1 MANRFKNTPETL
13 YQGNDTTYNVTF
25 DPAGKI
31 GLYLEAGRYHI
42 FKYGYLFA
50 YMDYSL
56 AFKKFKGTEKFT
68 GEYLQEGSTTP
79 FASTEG
85 NGAFK
90 HSYLTGNINLNNV
103 VQLNDYEFWQN
114 SLGLNIDYR
123 IGGASSYSGNTAFQN
138 PNDPA
143 KFMMQLHYRL
153 GYGFKWTDRLF
164 VIPMIETPI
173 LSVFSWDNGK
183 SSYEMFSSRYRPL
196 IFTIR
201 FAWLRKSSWDCPPS
215 EGGPNDKA
223 IPTRIPMKNLLTGF
237 GFFCFLLIAPSVF
250 AQKQYPGNTVNIS
263 NAVTISKLVY
273 AGVPFSETG
282 IKFPGSDTLSNVK
295 IEIKTTS
302 LDKIEKMKMFLVIQ
316 KGILMHFQLNI
327 INNEDA
333 VSFLKKKCMDAYQTP
348 RKKSENKSVSMYTWD
363 TEKNGRRV
371 TTMLITGNH
380 GKKAELVSWV
390 N

>member
-1 MANRFKNTPETL
+1 
-13 YQGNDTTYNVTF
+13 
-25 DPAGKI
+25 
-31 GLYLEAGRYHI
+31 
-42 FKYGYLFA
+42 
-50 YMDYSL
+50 
-56 AFKKFKGTEKFT
+56 
-68 GEYLQEGSTTP
+68 
-79 FASTEG
+79 
-85 NGAFK
+85 
-90 HSYLTGNINLNNV
+90 
-103 VQLNDYEFWQN
+103 
-114 SLGLNIDYR
+114 
-123 IGGASSYSGNTAFQN
+123 
-138 PNDPA
+138 
-143 KFMMQLHYRL
+143 
-153 GYGFKWTDRLF
+153 
-164 VIPMIETPI
+164 
-173 LSVFSWDNGK
+173 
-183 SSYEMFSSRYRPL
+183 
-196 IFTIR
+196 
-201 FAWLRKSSWDCPPS
+201 
-215 EGGPNDKA
+215 
-223 IPTRIPMKNLLTGF
+223 MKNLLTGF
-237 GFFCFLLIAPSVF
+237 GFLCFLLIAPGVF